1 MQESRGCSGVQG
13 SRDADYSWSG
23 KGLGLPESGPGSLAP
38 WGRRLLAL
46 FIDWGIALLISAT
59 WFEGNALVTLSVFAG
74 MRILLVG
81 LLGVSIGKRLV
92 RIQVVRG
99 MRAPGPLWA
108 AVNTLLLLV
117 IIPPLVLDA
126 DGRGIH
132 DRVAGTVQLRM

>member
-1 MQESRGCSGVQG
+1 MQG
-13 SRDADYSWSG
+13 SRSADHSWSG

-59 WFEGNALVTLSVFAG
+59 WFDANALVTLGIFAA
-74 MRILLVG
+74 MRILLLG

-108 AVNTLLLLV
+108 AVNTLLLLLV
-117 IIPPLVLDA
+117 IPPLVLDG
-126 DGRGIH
+126 DGRGVH